1 MRRSLI
7 HFWRINLAVA
17 AGAAVATAVLTGA
30 LVVGDSLRGSLARLT
45 LERLGGVD
53 LALAGER
60 LFGEGVAARLAAE
73 PGFEERFGAVAPALV
88 LPGSAVHAGTR
99 ARASGVTVLGVDARF
114 AAVYGHGRRRRP
126 RPHPAGGPSLP
137 AGGGQRGAGP

>member
-7 HFWRINLAVA
+7 HFWWINLAVA

-30 LVVGDSLRGSLARLT
+30 LVVGDLLRGSLARLT

-60 LFGEGVAARLAAE
+60 LFGEGVAARLAAK
-73 PGFEERFGAVAPALV
+73 PGFDERFGAVAPALV

-99 ARASGVTVLGVDARF
+99 ARASGVTVWGVDERF
-114 AAVYGHGRRRRP
+114 ADLVGQGEPGAAAVLLDLAP
-126 RPHPAGGPSLP
+126 
-137 AGGGQRGAGP
+137 